1 MDEIDEGAVVST
13 RMLEQSTDGA
23 EASHLLIVVIGARE
37 LEDLLIKPSEPLVGD
52 RDLDP
57 LQRLRALSRHLDAL
71 GRSPLGTREVA
82 TGEGELAGEIA
93 SLERARELAHLV
105 NVPDL
110 AAELI
115 ELVE

>member
-1 MDEIDEGAVVST
+1 MDEIDDGAVVST
-13 RMLEQSTDGA
+13 CMLEQSTHGA
-23 EASHLLIVVIGARE
+23 EAAHLLIVMIGARE
-37 LEDLLIKPSEPLVGD
+37 FEYLLIKPSEPLVGD
-52 RDLDP
+52 RDLVP
-57 LQRLRALSRHLDAL
+57 LQCLRALSRHLDAL

-105 NVPDL
+105 NGPDL